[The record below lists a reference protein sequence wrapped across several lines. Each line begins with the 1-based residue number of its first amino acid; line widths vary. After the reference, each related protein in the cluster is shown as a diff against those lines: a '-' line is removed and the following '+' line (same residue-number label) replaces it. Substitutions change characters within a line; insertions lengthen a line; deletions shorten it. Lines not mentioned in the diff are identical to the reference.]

1 MSEFSETFRFY
12 IAWTVSNLKPSS
24 AIDILLVA
32 LIFYGILQITR
43 GTQAVQL
50 LRGVVFL
57 ILAIVLVANLFQL
70 TAINWLIQ
78 NTFAALLVAIPV
90 IFQPELRRG
99 LERLGRFG
107 LLVARPQSEATATR
121 VINQICRAAKALS
134 SQRQGALIV
143 LEQEAGLQN
152 IVETGVELDA
162 LVSADLLRG
171 IFYPKAA
178 LHDGAVVIRGDR
190 VVAAAC
196 VLPLARSRGLDRLM
210 GTRHLAAVGITEQTD
225 CIAVVVSEETGSI
238 SVAHNGRI
246 IRYLDEGRLG
256 RILHSLYRT
265 RTQERHLP
273 RWLSTRGHTGSET

>member
-1 MSEFSETFRFY
+1 MAEFGETFRFY
-12 IAWTVSNLKPSS
+12 VAWTLSNLRPSS
-24 AIDILLVA
+24 AVDILLVA
-32 LIFYGILQITR
+32 LIFYGILQITK

-57 ILAIVLVANLFQL
+57 ILAIVLVANIFQL

-107 LLVARPQSEATATR
+107 LLVSRPQSEATATR
-121 VINQICRAAKALS
+121 VISQICRAAKTLS
-134 SQRQGALIV
+134 DLQYGALIV
-143 LEQEAGLQN
+143 LEQEAGLQDV
-152 IVETGVELDA
+152 VETGVELDA
-162 LVSADLLRG
+162 LVSTDLLLG
-171 IFYPKAA
+171 IFFPKAA
-178 LHDGAVVIRGDR
+178 LHDGAVVIRGNR

-196 VLPLARSRGLDRLM
+196 VLPLARNTGLDRLM

-225 CIAVVVSEETGSI
+225 CIAVVVSEETGGI

-246 IRYLDEGRLG
+246 IRNLDEGRLG
-256 RILHSLYRT
+256 RILHNLYRT
-265 RTQERHLP
+265 RTREPRLP
-273 RWLSTRGHTGSET
+273 RWLSARGRMGSKT